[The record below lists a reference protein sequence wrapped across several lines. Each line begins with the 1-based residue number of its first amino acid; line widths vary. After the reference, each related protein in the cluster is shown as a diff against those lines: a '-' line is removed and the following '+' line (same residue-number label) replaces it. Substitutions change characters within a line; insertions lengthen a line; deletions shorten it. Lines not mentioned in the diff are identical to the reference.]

1 MFVLALKFKY
11 VFKPATDVHVHF
23 LLVVREIE
31 KNVLWQN
38 DSNLSSK
45 VKVILQWAAI

>member
-23 LLVVREIE
+23 ILVVREIE
-31 KNVLWQN
+31 KNIF
-38 DSNLSSK
+38 DK
-45 VKVILQWAAI
+45 IIVIYHRK